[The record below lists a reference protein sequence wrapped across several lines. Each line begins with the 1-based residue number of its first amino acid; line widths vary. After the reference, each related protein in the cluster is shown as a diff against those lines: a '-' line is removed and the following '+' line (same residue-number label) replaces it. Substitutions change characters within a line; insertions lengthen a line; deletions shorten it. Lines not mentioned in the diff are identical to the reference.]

1 MGHPVEINGI
11 PLPAGGGAV
20 QINNPYHASYTK
32 IDLKWSI
39 DLNVNTRYH

>member
-11 PLPAGGGAV
+11 PLGGGV
-20 QINNPYHASYTK
+20 QINNPYHTSYTK

-39 DLNVNTRYH
+39 DLNKNTRYH